1 MSRNKKNKHSE
12 SPDAQPSLLEHVSR
26 ALQPVRNTLRW
37 LDPFTYVDVWVM
49 PRLNPEQNPG
59 KEWIIYAVF
68 SLLFAF
74 ALYTGLGFV
83 LGTPTPLVIV
93 ISGDRG
99 LAGPYNTNI
108 VRAAMDFAA
117 EQSVPVSYITVGKKG
132 RDLLAR
138 RGANIVAEFT
148 DLPDVPSILDIAAIA
163 RTAMDD
169 FLSEQF
175 NEVCIAY
182 TSFVNTLRQ
191 DPVTRRLLP
200 LVPEQKH
207 MGEMG
212 SRETRGPRPVFGFE
226 PDARSILEEILP
238 RFTEVLLFQA
248 LVEALASEH
257 SARMVAM
264 RSATENAHAL
274 VEDLTLR
281 YNKARQLAITSEM
294 LDIVGGAEA
303 LSQSHRQDR
312 TGTPAF

>member
-1 MSRNKKNKHSE
+1 MPTPREIKRRIRS
-12 SPDAQPSLLEHVSR
+12 
-26 ALQPVRNTLRW
+26 VRNIAKVTGALEAVSASKVRRAQGQA
-37 LDPFTYVDVWVM
+37 LASRDYTAAAYEILADLALFHDAGIDHPLLM
-49 PRLNPEQNPG
+49 PH
-59 KEWIIYAVF
+59 
-68 SLLFAF
+68 
-74 ALYTGLGFV
+74 
-83 LGTPTPLVIV
+83 GTVENILVIV